1 MRLCPPHPTKRE
13 VQESILRMELFSS
26 PDQISACK
34 SGLASRETKVLAR
47 SCGFERQKEE
57 NVMELKKREKVKRE
71 KNGERK

>member
-1 MRLCPPHPTKRE
+1 
-13 VQESILRMELFSS
+13 MELFSS